1 MGPAQRQHHHA
12 RKEQSWPP
20 PGLSAVGPDLEA
32 VIVWI
37 FRLDFSRGVFLGFFG
52 FFWVFLNFDWNYAFL
67 YPAAVS
73 TLDSGQRM
81 HACPGRAQQEGT
93 VHSYCMDST

>member
-1 MGPAQRQHHHA
+1 MIIPVQSSVVEEQRKRERDQTLKDRGRVGPAQRQHHHA

-37 FRLDFSRGVFLGFFG
+37 FRLDFSRGVFLGVLEF
-52 FFWVFLNFDWNYAFL
+52 
-67 YPAAVS
+67 
-73 TLDSGQRM
+73 
-81 HACPGRAQQEGT
+81 
-93 VHSYCMDST
+93 